1 MDTTSHDFTW
11 EVFTFGSK
19 GSSILNDVFI
29 INENDIWAVGEIYT
43 EDTYTYDS
51 LGNWIEPYNAV
62 HWDGS
67 EWELKRIYT
76 MTSFGTLNW
85 IVLNAIYGFSE
96 NDIWVFSNAGG
107 YGHWNGNEWESQYIS
122 QRVGGINKIWG
133 SSSSDIYFVGSNGN
147 ITYYNGQTWRRIESG
162 TGNNLHDIWGMYDE
176 LTNEKT
182 ILITARNKIL
192 KITNK
197 NRVGEFDWPY
207 NQNSILSIWF
217 KNMYKKFA
225 CGDGVFEYSKTN
237 GWEMFTGLPNYKTYH
252 IRGNDIND
260 IFAVG
265 AFGFVTHYNGINWK
279 DIFPSQNIRFISLSV
294 TDNLMVDVGY
304 DFSSSPVKATILI
317 IRRI

>member
-1 MDTTSHDFTW
+1 MWGVSRNDFY
-11 EVFTFGSK
+11 VVSGN
-19 GSSILNDVFI
+19 GFI
-29 INENDIWAVGEIYT
+29 AH
-43 EDTYTYDS
+43 YD
-51 LGNWIEPYNAV
+51 
-62 HWDGS
+62 
-67 EWELKRIYT
+67 
-76 MTSFGTLNW
+76 
-85 IVLNAIYGFSE
+85 
-96 NDIWVFSNAGG
+96 
-107 YGHWNGNEWESQYIS
+107 
-122 QRVGGINKIWG
+122 
-133 SSSSDIYFVGSNGN
+133 
-147 ITYYNGQTWRRIESG
+147 GQTWQQIESG
-162 TGNNLHDIWGMYDE
+162 TGNNIHDIWGMYDE
-176 LTNEKT
+176 QTNEKT

-192 KITNK
+192 KITNE

-265 AFGFVTHYNGINWK
+265 AFGFVIHYNGINWK

-294 TDNLMVDVGY
+294 TDNLMVAVGY
-304 DFSSSPVKATILI
+304 DFSLSPVKATILI